1 MYTYS
6 IYIIITIIYI
16 HILCVYIYT
25 VYIYMPTKL
34 LLIYPHKPW
43 CFPCV
48 HMFCLTISTSKTN
61 LSRRGLD
68 SELSLLLQ
76 KLKCLAGSRGIAPWI
91 KGVLRFNLCEYVYEY
106 VYHFILSY
114 HILSCR
120 ILSCRILSYLSVYLS
135 EFVYLSIYP
144 LICKYKLEIEGIK
157 VFFLF
162 PPVLQ
167 KSQLIR

>member
-1 MYTYS
+1 
-6 IYIIITIIYI
+6 
-16 HILCVYIYT
+16 
-25 VYIYMPTKL
+25 MPTKL

-48 HMFCLTISTSKTN
+48 HMFCLTISTSKTI

-157 VFFLF
+157 VFFFYFLLYCKSLNWSGRLGLMSMSCF
-162 PPVLQ
+162 KLLMEQ
-167 KSQLIR
+167 KRSLST